1 MNYSSHYGPYYS
13 NHCWNCKEPFKATLL
28 DTCTACGWVI
38 CKKCDCCTS
47 ACRFNKKHDTKEY
60 KDYVA
65 ECHAAIAADTVNSFA
80 GKTARL
86 GIGLAKWAAVLATAT
101 VETAVRAVPYL
112 INPESDTTKKIED
125 AFEGTNDKIQKTA
138 DELGLKAG
146 KAIDKILGKDS
157 Y

>member
-1 MNYSSHYGPYYS
+1 MNFSSNYSPYYR

-28 DTCTACGWVI
+28 DTCFSCGWVI

-47 ACRFNKKHDTKEY
+47 ACKFNQKHDSQEY

-65 ECHAAIAADTVNSFA
+65 ERHAAYAADQVNSPA

-86 GIGLAKWAAVLATAT
+86 GIGLAKWTAVLATAT
-101 VETAVRAVPYL
+101 VETAVRLVPYL
-112 INPESDTTKKIED
+112 VNPESETTKKIED
-125 AFEGTNDKIQKTA
+125 VFEGASDKIQKSA

-146 KAIDKILGKDS
+146 KAIDKMLGKDE